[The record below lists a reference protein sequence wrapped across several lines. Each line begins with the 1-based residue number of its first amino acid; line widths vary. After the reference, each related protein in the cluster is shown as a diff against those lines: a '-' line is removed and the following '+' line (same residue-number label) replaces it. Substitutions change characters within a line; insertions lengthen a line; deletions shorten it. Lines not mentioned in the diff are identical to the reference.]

1 MRTLSFVCSFTFALV
16 SCILMYRFEKSR
28 GKITNLDWL
37 TQLVSAAN
45 KEGKFLKKLRCGVE
59 GRCYKIIWFYVN

>member
-1 MRTLSFVCSFTFALV
+1 
-16 SCILMYRFEKSR
+16 MYRFEKSR

-45 KEGKFLKKLRCGVE
+45 KGGKFLKKLRCGVE
-59 GRCYKIIWFYVN
+59 GGVTR

>member
-1 MRTLSFVCSFTFALV
+1 
-16 SCILMYRFEKSR
+16 MYRFEKSR

-45 KEGKFLKKLRCGVE
+45 KGGKFLKNSGVASKE
-59 GRCYKIIWFYVN
+59 VLQDNLVLCQLS